1 MVCLEL
7 RISQAQTEE
16 AHNQPIKPTLARLR
30 FVRAA

>member
-7 RISQAQTEE
+7 CINQVQAEE
-16 AHNQPIKPTLARLR
+16 AHNQPIKPTLTPLR